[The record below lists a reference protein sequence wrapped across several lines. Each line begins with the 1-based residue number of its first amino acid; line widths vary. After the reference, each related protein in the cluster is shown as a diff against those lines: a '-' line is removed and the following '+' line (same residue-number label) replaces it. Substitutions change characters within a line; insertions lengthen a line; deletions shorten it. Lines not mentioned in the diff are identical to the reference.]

1 MLRWMKQHGTLTVV
15 GVEGCGIYGAGLA
28 RHLDRKGIAVVEVP
42 RPDRRLRRNS
52 GKSDP
57 IDAEAAAR
65 AVLAGTATVQPKLG
79 DGPIEAIRAL
89 RVARIGAVKAK
100 TAATNALKA
109 LVITAPEPLRSQ
121 LAGLTTIQ
129 LVNPCARFRSEL
141 SAPYDPTQATK
152 TAMRSIAVRARHLI
166 DETRALKR
174 QLDTLTQ
181 HTAPATT
188 SVFAIGPETAAALL
202 VTIGDNPDR
211 LRSEAAFAHLCGV
224 APIPASLGKTDRH
237 RSTAHR

>member
-109 LVITAPEPLRSQ
+109 LVITAL
-121 LAGLTTIQ
+121 
-129 LVNPCARFRSEL
+129 NL
-141 SAPYDPTQATK
+141 SDP
-152 TAMRSIAVRARHLI
+152 SW
-166 DETRALKR
+166 
-174 QLDTLTQ
+174 
-181 HTAPATT
+181 
-188 SVFAIGPETAAALL
+188 
-202 VTIGDNPDR
+202 
-211 LRSEAAFAHLCGV
+211 
-224 APIPASLGKTDRH
+224 PASPPSSS
-237 RSTAHR
+237 STPAPGSGPS

>member
-1 MLRWMKQHGTLTVV
+1 
-15 GVEGCGIYGAGLA
+15 
-28 RHLDRKGIAVVEVP
+28 
-42 RPDRRLRRNS
+42 
-52 GKSDP
+52 
-57 IDAEAAAR
+57 
-65 AVLAGTATVQPKLG
+65 
-79 DGPIEAIRAL
+79 
-89 RVARIGAVKAK
+89 
-100 TAATNALKA
+100 
-109 LVITAPEPLRSQ
+109 
-121 LAGLTTIQ
+121 
-129 LVNPCARFRSEL
+129 
-141 SAPYDPTQATK
+141 
-152 TAMRSIAVRARHLI
+152 MRSIAVRARHLI